1 MPKNKGDL
9 SNPLYQ
15 VVELRGVE
23 PLSKK
28 RPTFRNLQFIPLL
41 DKTAD
46 MTVSEPSAESA
57 CQLSGSSYRLWI
69 HLIRFSY
76 AVR

>member
-1 MPKNKGDL
+1 MHN
-9 SNPLYQ
+9 SQ
-15 VVELRGVE
+15 VELRGVE

-28 RPTFRNLQFIPLL
+28 RPTFRRLQFISLL

-46 MTVSEPSAESA
+46 MTVSEPSAEFA
-57 CQLSGSSYRLWI
+57 CELSGSSYRLWI
-69 HLIRFSY
+69 HRIRFSY